1 MGCSWV
7 ETPGTLTN
15 NTATLPANLKRREVI
30 VSNNSDTAMTVSI
43 GGTATAS
50 VGTSIPAGTAIR
62 FGQSVGSHGNTC
74 PNAALSLFCAGTAKA
89 YTFAE
94 C

>member
-7 ETPGTLTN
+7 ETSGTLTN
-15 NTATLPANLKRREVI
+15 TTATLAANLKRREVI
-30 VSNNSDTAMTVSI
+30 ISNNSDTVMTVSI
-43 GGTATAS
+43 GGTATAA
-50 VGTSIPAGTAIR
+50 VGTAIPAGTAIR
-62 FGQSVGSHGNTC
+62 YGQNVGSHGNTC

-89 YTFAE
+89 YTFQE